1 MQQQSRRNLY
11 LIKVAYLRGVDQL
24 DCLANRKESWK
35 IVVIVEEEEGG
46 GGGVG
51 KEQIPLPGPYGPRVP
66 MMADANLPDARLSWG
81 VETLLQSSLHPPKP

>member
-46 GGGVG
+46 GGL
-51 KEQIPLPGPYGPRVP
+51 ERSRFHCRAPTAHEYP
-66 MMADANLPDARLSWG
+66 
-81 VETLLQSSLHPPKP
+81 